1 MSEVNDH
8 FMHHNLKIHV
18 LLCLSNR
25 AGWFILNGT
34 LLSKYHLFIL
44 KIALLRHNSHT
55 IKFVLLKYT
64 YVSFNHLKSSASH
77 CCIIYSK

>member
-8 FMHHNLKIHV
+8 FMHYNFKIHV

-44 KIALLRHNSHT
+44 KIALLRQ
-55 IKFVLLKYT
+55 FT
-64 YVSFNHLKSSASH
+64 YYKICPFKVY
-77 CCIIYSK
+77 I